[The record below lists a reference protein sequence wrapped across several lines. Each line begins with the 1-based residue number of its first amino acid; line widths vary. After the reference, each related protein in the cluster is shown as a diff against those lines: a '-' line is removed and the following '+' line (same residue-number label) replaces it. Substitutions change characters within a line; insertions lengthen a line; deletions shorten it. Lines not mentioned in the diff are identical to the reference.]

1 MGEVKPTGESLGTD
15 ENVNF
20 SGFDL
25 VVEVGEVVIFSI
37 ITVKA
42 GDFGGREDNFKFG
55 FQKFGAKTF
64 MNYFRMSAVRAA
76 SGDFF
81 GMSTDMTGEGV
92 IIGMESHR

>member
-15 ENVNF
+15 ENVDF

-25 VVEVGEVVIFSI
+25 VVKVGEVVIFSI

-42 GDFGGREDNFKFG
+42 GDFGGGEERFKFG

-64 MNYFRMSAVRAA
+64 MNHFRMSAVGAA

-81 GMSTDMTGEGV
+81 GMSTDMAEEGV
-92 IIGMESHR
+92 VVGMESHR